1 MKSPRKFVSLF
12 FKPGAKCPFTGEASS
27 TVPHTKAEGI
37 ATLFYILFSSLY
49 FKGQKEMFSV
59 DLYFVSVKFLMC
71 YTILTFQ
78 LSTQFIYYDI

>member
-1 MKSPRKFVSLF
+1 MPIHRRSQFN
-12 FKPGAKCPFTGEASS
+12 GS
-27 TVPHTKAEGI
+27 TYQGRRYCNI
-37 ATLFYILFSSLY
+37 ILYFFSSLY